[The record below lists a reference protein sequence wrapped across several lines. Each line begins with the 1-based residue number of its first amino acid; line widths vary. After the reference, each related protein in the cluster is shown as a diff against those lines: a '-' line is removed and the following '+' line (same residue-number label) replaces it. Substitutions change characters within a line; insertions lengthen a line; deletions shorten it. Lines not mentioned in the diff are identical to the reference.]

1 MRGADGGPWRNLC
14 ALPAFWTGLLYD
26 DGALNAAWDLVK
38 DWSAEE
44 REQLRA
50 DVPRRGLETPFR
62 GKKLQE
68 IAIAAARLAQEGLK
82 RRAHQNGEGDDET
95 IFLQPV
101 IEAAE
106 SGKTP
111 ADTLLDEYATR
122 WRGLVDPVY
131 VDDAY

>member
-1 MRGADGGPWRNLC
+1 MCRA
-14 ALPAFWTGLLYD
+14 
-26 DGALNAAWDLVK
+26 
-38 DWSAEE
+38 SAS
-44 REQLRA
+44 
-50 DVPRRGLETPFR
+50 RRGS
-62 GKKLQE
+62 
-68 IAIAAARLAQEGLK
+68 AARRFRRSRSLSCGSRKQVLK